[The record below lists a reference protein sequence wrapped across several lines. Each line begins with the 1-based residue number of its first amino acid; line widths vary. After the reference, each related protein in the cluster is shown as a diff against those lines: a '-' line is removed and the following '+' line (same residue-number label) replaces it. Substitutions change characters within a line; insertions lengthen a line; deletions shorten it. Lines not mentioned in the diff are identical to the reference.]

1 MNTPFKK
8 ITIIVPAYNES
19 KNIIPFYKAV
29 SSITDEL
36 TNYQW
41 NLLFVNDGST
51 DDTWI
56 KIKELADKDHKIKGI
71 NLSRNFGKEIALTAG
86 AEAIDNTDAVILMDA
101 DLQHPPSLIPEL
113 IQQWESGYQIVATQR
128 TAIEYSWLREIGSRA
143 FYYLMRL
150 MSDINLEAKTTDYR
164 LLDKKV
170 LNVLK
175 TFEEKTRFFRGL
187 IDWMGFRKTYVNF
200 SAPERHDGNSTFKIR
215 DLTKL
220 AINSLTS
227 FSLVPLRL
235 TGYLG
240 IFVLMSTCLL
250 MIYMIITQWFMGQL
264 YTPLAYFVVFNTF
277 LFGVVLAAIGMLA
290 LYIGHIHTEVIR
302 RPLYI
307 IQEQVGFDSPES
319 GKTTK

>member
-1 MNTPFKK
+1 MPLKK

-19 KNIIPFYKAV
+19 KNIIPFYEAV
-29 SSITDEL
+29 CHVIDEL

-51 DDTWI
+51 DETWI
-56 KIKELADKDHKIKGI
+56 KIKELADKDHNVKGI

-86 AEAIDNTDAVILMDA
+86 AEAIEDTEAVILMDA

-113 IQQWESGYQIVATQR
+113 VQQWESGYQIVATQR

-200 SAPERHDGNSTFKIR
+200 SAPERNDGDSTFKLR

-240 IFVLMSTCLL
+240 IFVLMSTSLL
-250 MIYMIITQWFMGQL
+250 MIYMLITQFFTEQIL
-264 YTPLAYFVVFNTF
+264 YTTLAYFVVFNTF

-307 IQEQVGFDSPES
+307 IQEQVGFDSSES